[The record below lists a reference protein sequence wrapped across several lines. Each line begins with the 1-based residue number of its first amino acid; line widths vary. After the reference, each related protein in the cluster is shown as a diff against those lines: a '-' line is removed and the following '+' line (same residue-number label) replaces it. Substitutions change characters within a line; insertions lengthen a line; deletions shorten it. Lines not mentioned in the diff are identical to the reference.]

1 MCVHRAIILLFAS
14 VCISLSASA
23 QDTLR
28 VLCIGNSFTYVDST
42 DVKLKAIAAAEG
54 HTLII
59 NAQTQGGYTFQ
70 KHLRRDQ
77 TLSAIIYYTYDVAF
91 LQDQSFTPALY
102 AQNPR
107 NGRVIL
113 DDAKELAARIRFY
126 SPSVR
131 LIMEQTWAYESKDY
145 AHFGSYEAFDQLLAK
160 GTKQIA
166 RGIKADIS
174 PIGEAFRLCREH
186 YPEIDLYQA
195 DRQHQS
201 AYGAYLKACVNY
213 LMLYRS
219 PFTAEENCGL
229 DAAKCAQLRQL
240 ATKIILWNKF

>member
-1 MCVHRAIILLFAS
+1 MRVRSIIILLFA
-14 VCISLSASA
+14 CLSACLSAKA

-42 DVKLKAIAAAEG
+42 QAKLRSLAAAEG

-59 NAQTQGGYTFQ
+59 NTQTQGGYTFQ

-113 DDAKELAARIRFY
+113 DDAQEIAARIRFY
-126 SPSVR
+126 SPKVR
-131 LIMEQTWAYESKDY
+131 LILEQTWAYESKDY
-145 AHFGSYEAFDQLLAK
+145 AHFGSYEAFDSLLRK

-166 RGIKADIS
+166 QGIKADVS
-174 PIGEAFRLCREH
+174 PIGEAFRLCRER
-186 YPEIDLYQA
+186 YPEIDLYQK

-213 LMLYRS
+213 QMLYHT

-229 DAAKCAQLRQL
+229 EADKCAKLRQVAETL
-240 ATKIILWNKF
+240 FTK

>member
-1 MCVHRAIILLFAS
+1 MRVRRTILLLFLGA
-14 VCISLSASA
+14 CLSLSACA

-28 VLCIGNSFTYVDST
+28 VLCIGNSFTYVDSAQA
-42 DVKLKAIAAAEG
+42 KLRSLAAAEG

-59 NAQTQGGYTFQ
+59 NTQVQGGYTFQ
-70 KHLRRDQ
+70 KHMRRDE

-102 AQNPR
+102 AQKPR
-107 NGRVIL
+107 RGRVIL
-113 DDAKELAARIRFY
+113 NDAQEIASRIRFY
-126 SPSVR
+126 SPKVR

-145 AHFGSYEAFDQLLAK
+145 AHFGSYEAFDKLLRK

-166 RGIKADIS
+166 HAIHADVS
-174 PIGEAFRLCREH
+174 PIGEAFRLCRER
-186 YPEIDLYQA
+186 YPDIDLYA
-195 DRQHQS
+195 PDRQHQS

-213 LMLYRS
+213 QMLFHA

-229 DAAKCAQLRQL
+229 DAATCAKLRQV
-240 ATKIILWNKF
+240 AIEIIGG

>member
-1 MCVHRAIILLFAS
+1 MCVRKVIFLLFAGIL
-14 VCISLSASA
+14 ISLNASA

-42 DVKLKAIAAAEG
+42 DAKLKAIAAAEG

-70 KHLRRDQ
+70 KHMRRDE

-91 LQDQSFTPALY
+91 LQDQSYTPAIY

-107 NGRVIL
+107 NGRIIRE
-113 DDAKELAARIRFY
+113 DAKELAARIRFY

-145 AHFGSYEAFDQLLAK
+145 AHFGSYDVFDNLLAK
-160 GTKQIA
+160 GTKLIA
-166 RGIKADIS
+166 RSIHADVS
-174 PIGEAFRLCREH
+174 PIGEAFRLCRER
-186 YPEIDLYQA
+186 YPEIDLYQP

-213 LMLYRS
+213 LMLYPA

-229 DAAKCAQLRQL
+229 DADKCAKLRLIGLQ
-240 ATKIILWNKF
+240 ATRH

>member
-1 MCVHRAIILLFAS
+1 MRVRSIIILLCA
-14 VCISLSASA
+14 CLCACLSASA
-23 QDTLR
+23 QDTLH

-42 DVKLKAIAAAEG
+42 QAKLRSLAAAEG
-54 HTLII
+54 HTLLI
-59 NAQTQGGYTFQ
+59 NTQTQGGYTFQ

-102 AQNPR
+102 AQNPH
-107 NGRVIL
+107 NGRVII
-113 DDAKELAARIRFY
+113 DDTKELAARIRFY

-131 LIMEQTWAYESKDY
+131 LILEQTWAYESKDY
-145 AHFGSYEAFDQLLAK
+145 AHFGSYEAFDKLLAK
-160 GTKQIA
+160 GTKRIA
-166 RGIKADIS
+166 RSIKADVS
-174 PIGEAFRLCREH
+174 PIGEAFRLCRER
-186 YPEIDLYQA
+186 YPEINLYQE

-213 LMLYRS
+213 QMLYHT

-229 DAAKCAQLRQL
+229 DADQCAKLRQVAETL
-240 ATKIILWNKF
+240 FTKH